1 MTKRLSAL
9 ALLCATALLAV
20 VAAPAHAGPYTAKD
34 DTGDSLDT
42 RASMDIVSVTYESKP
57 MAPRDT
63 PSLVITLEL
72 AGAPEAAGTSYDVHT
87 EVEGCGYFQM
97 TYAPGTILQAA
108 GIGGDTSFFMECGSA
123 PDSTGSTAT
132 LLDGSRRIDGN
143 KITVWIPLGALPKE
157 LRGGGTM
164 TDLLAYTQV
173 ADPIFGII
181 GNGSVG
187 LPSTDELVAPMNWT
201 F

>member
-1 MTKRLSAL
+1 MTKRISAL
-9 ALLCATALLAV
+9 AVFCAAALLTVA
-20 VAAPAHAGPYTAKD
+20 AAPANAGPFNAKD

-42 RASMDIVSVTYESKP
+42 RASTDIISVTYEVKP

-63 PSLVITLEL
+63 PSLVVTLEL
-72 AGAPEAAGTSYDVHT
+72 AAPPEAALTSYDVHT
-87 EVEGCGYFQM
+87 QIEGCGYFQM
-97 TYAPGTILQAA
+97 TYAPGNLFQAA
-108 GIGGDTSFFMECGSA
+108 GIGGDTSFFMECGSPA
-123 PDSTGSTAT
+123 DSTGSTAT

-143 KITVWIPLGALPKE
+143 KFTAWIPLGGLPKE

-164 TDLLAYTQV
+164 TELNAYTQF
-173 ADPIFGII
+173 ADPVFGII

-187 LPSTDELVAPMNWT
+187 LPPTDELVADMKWK